1 MNIERIHK
9 INLLLLKKFDE
20 VCRRNNIKYF
30 LFNGTLLGAVRHNDF
45 IPWDDDCDVAMKR
58 EDYEK
63 FKAIS
68 KKEFNDK
75 EEMEVIFP
83 ENNKIFH
90 DFITRII
97 YKKEVYRE
105 EKIYENYNEGNFKY
119 LWLDIF
125 ILDDVYSKKSQ
136 KIKNYKLKFIY
147 GLAISYR
154 RKINF
159 KEYKLLERIV
169 IFILSK
175 IGKLY
180 KLETL
185 YSMYEKEAKKVYGK
199 KEKIEFLYVS
209 NYPIIYIDMLY
220 KKNWFDDIEEK
231 NIGDTNFYIPK
242 NYKEILEF
250 DYGEYMELPKKEER
264 VQTHKNLK
272 V

>member
-1 MNIERIHK
+1 MDIERIHE
-9 INLLLLKKFDE
+9 INLLLLKKLDE
-20 VCRRNNIKYF
+20 VCRKNNIKYF
-30 LFNGTLLGAVRHNDF
+30 LFNGTLLGAIRDNGF

-68 KKEFNDK
+68 KKEFNE

-83 ENNKIFH
+83 ERNNTFH

-97 YKKEVYRE
+97 YKKEVYRK
-105 EKIYENYNEGNFKY
+105 EKIYEDYNEGVFKY
-119 LWLDIF
+119 LWVDIF
-125 ILDDVYSKKSQ
+125 ILDDVYSKESQ

-159 KEYKLLERIV
+159 KEYRFLEKIV

-175 IGKLY
+175 IGKIY
-180 KLETL
+180 KLETI

-220 KKNWFDDIEEK
+220 RKNWFDNVEEK
-231 NIGDTNFYIPK
+231 IFEDTKFYISK
-242 NYKEILEF
+242 NYKEILDF
-250 DYGEYMELPKKEER
+250 DYGDYMELPKKEER
-264 VQTHKNLK
+264 VQTHKILK